1 MSPAATASSAPVIKE
16 SNVVPPVDMLARRTK
31 FEGAWKLIRDELLE
45 HFGKEGMP
53 KEATEWYQRNLD
65 YNVPGGKLNRGMS
78 VVDSVEIIKGRVL
91 THDEFVKA
99 AVLGWCVEL
108 LQAYFLVVDDIMD
121 SSVTRRSQPCWYR
134 APAVGMIAIND
145 SLMLG
150 AAIYHLL
157 KLHFRGE
164 SYYVDLLERF
174 HETTYRTE
182 MGQLVDLI
190 TAPGGEVDLTRFSLE
205 KHRLIVVYKTAYY
218 SFDLPIALA
227 MHMCH
232 IPESYVSK
240 SSPSST
246 IYPYTLASNILLP
259 LGVYFQVQDDFLDY
273 AGTPEQIGKV
283 GTDVV
288 DNKCSWCINT
298 ALAVASPIQRQI
310 LEENYGKK
318 AEDGTIGEEERR
330 VKEVYEAV
338 GLKERY
344 AEYEDRAYGRILGLI
359 ERIPE
364 EEAGQDGV
372 LRREVFMSFLEKI
385 HKRTK

>member
-1 MSPAATASSAPVIKE
+1 
-16 SNVVPPVDMLARRTK
+16 
-31 FEGAWKLIRDELLE
+31 
-45 HFGKEGMP
+45 
-53 KEATEWYQRNLD
+53 
-65 YNVPGGKLNRGMS
+65 
-78 VVDSVEIIKGRVL
+78 
-91 THDEFVKA
+91 
-99 AVLGWCVEL
+99 
-108 LQAYFLVVDDIMD
+108 MD

-157 KLHFRGE
+157 KLHFRRE

-205 KHRLIVVYKTAYY
+205 KYVTLLIIFPIPDASDNRRHRLIVVYKTAYY

>member
-1 MSPAATASSAPVIKE
+1 
-16 SNVVPPVDMLARRTK
+16 
-31 FEGAWKLIRDELLE
+31 
-45 HFGKEGMP
+45 
-53 KEATEWYQRNLD
+53 
-65 YNVPGGKLNRGMS
+65 
-78 VVDSVEIIKGRVL
+78 
-91 THDEFVKA
+91 
-99 AVLGWCVEL
+99 
-108 LQAYFLVVDDIMD
+108 
-121 SSVTRRSQPCWYR
+121 
-134 APAVGMIAIND
+134 MIAIND

-205 KHRLIVVYKTAYY
+205 KFVTLLIIFPIPNASDNRRHRLIVVYKTAYY